1 MSLGGH
7 SHANKKNVYA
17 GGCLEIILCYTKV
30 HTHIDTNNNNNSYL
44 ALYPVTKEEEEEIKQ
59 LAALYTRTHT
69 RARARTQHA
78 ARTHAH
84 NHTRTHARTHARRH
98 THTHIHTWPLA
109 THRESVRLAG

>member
-7 SHANKKNVYA
+7 SHADKKNVYA

-44 ALYPVTKEEEEEIKQ
+44 ALYPVTKEEEEEEIKQ

-69 RARARTQHA
+69 RARTHAARSTHARTQPH
-78 ARTHAH
+78 
-84 NHTRTHARTHARRH
+84 THARRH
-98 THTHIHTWPLA
+98 THTHTHTWPLA